1 MRIDG
6 ATIRLSATDLVGH
19 LNCRHLTF
27 LERSVARGLLAA
39 PKIWDPA
46 LAALWERGKQH
57 EASYIDHLAGQGL
70 DIVVIG
76 GVDVTS
82 DAVAETEAALRAGA
96 PVVVQGALQSGSW
109 GGRADVLLRTPAS
122 SKLGDWSYEVVD
134 TKLAR
139 ETKGGTV
146 LQISLYSDLLG
157 QLQGRAPEHMY
168 VVPPYAGF
176 SPETYRVADYAA
188 YYRVVRTSLEAAVAA
203 ADDAQTYPDPNPHC
217 DICRWRDACDQ
228 RRRADDHLSLVAGIS
243 RTQRVELAGRDVDTI
258 AALAEMPI
266 PLAWKPE
273 RGAAD
278 AYVRVRE
285 QARVQVEA
293 RVSGAP
299 VFELLPHEPGFGLS
313 RLPAPSPGDIFLDFE
328 SDPYVGEH
336 GLEYLLGYECRAPG
350 GDWTYTPLWALTRA
364 EEKAAFETFIDL
376 VMDRWA
382 TFPDMHIY
390 HFGGYET
397 GALKRMMG
405 RYATRED
412 ELDRILR
419 GLLPV
424 DLLSV
429 SRQSVRAGVESYS
442 LKKLEP
448 LFGFVRDTSLPD
460 ARLALTRLQT
470 SLELD
475 EPSEVDAADRATV
488 QAYNRED
495 CVATRHLRDWLEGL
509 RTAEIDKGVDI
520 ARPEPGDLTPSD
532 NVAQWLAAIAP
543 LVEALTADVPVDP
556 QERTAEQQGRWLLAH
571 LLEWHRREDKAV
583 WWEYFRLRDL
593 SADELLDEKSALSG
607 LVYMETVGGTPAAPI
622 HRYSFPPQDTDV
634 RPGKS
639 LQYVGGQ
646 PMGAVEDISPEAR
659 TVDIKTRKDTAGLHP
674 AAVFVHE
681 YVSPEPMKQALLR
694 LATHV
699 AAHGLNGDGPYAAAE
714 ALLMRRAPDLGD
726 GIAIHADRESTLEA
740 AQRIAPL
747 LAKGVLPI
755 QGPPGTG
762 KTYTAARMICA
773 LVQQGKKVGV
783 VANSHAVVRNLL
795 DKVIEAAD
803 ETGIDL
809 HCVQRPKDKED
820 DSHRLRIAAKPADL
834 FAALNDGCHVASG
847 TAWLW
852 SSPDAFG
859 SVDVLFVDEA
869 AQMSLANVLAVS
881 QAAPALILIGDPQ
894 QLDQPTQGSHPEGT
908 DCSALHH
915 LLHGQQTIGPD
926 QGLFLAETWRLAPSI
941 CEYTSELFYEGKL
954 RPRPGSEGQAI
965 TGAGALSGSGLRYLP
980 VEHRGNQSASIEEAE
995 AIAALVQELMSAN
1008 ATWTDRDGVHA
1019 LTRDDIL
1026 IIAPYNAQVYEI
1038 QRRLPGARAGTVD
1051 KFQGQEAAIAIYS
1064 MATSSPDDAPR
1075 GMEFLY
1081 SPNRLNVATSR
1092 AKCLSIMVA
1101 SRSVFEVDCRTPR
1114 QMQLANAFCR
1124 YLEVAS

>member
-1 MRIDG
+1 M
-6 ATIRLSATDLVGH
+6 
-19 LNCRHLTF
+19 
-27 LERSVARGLLAA
+27 ARGLVSA

-46 LAALWERGKQH
+46 LAALWKRGKLH
-57 EASYIDHLAGQGL
+57 EARYIDHLAGQGL
-70 DIVVIG
+70 DIVAIG

-82 DAVAETEAALRAGA
+82 DAVAETEAALKAGA
-96 PVVVQGALQSGSW
+96 QVVVQGALQSGNW

-122 SKLGDWSYEVVD
+122 SDLGEWSYEVID

-139 ETKGGTV
+139 ETKGATV

-157 QLQGRAPEHMY
+157 QLQGRAPELMH
-168 VVPPYAGF
+168 VVPPFADF
-176 SPETYRVADYAA
+176 SPESYRVADYAA
-188 YYRVVRTSLEAAVAA
+188 YYRVVRTSLEVAVAA
-203 ADDAQTYPDPNPHC
+203 ADDAQTYPDPNPYC

-243 RTQRVELAGRDVDTI
+243 RAQRVELAGRDVDTVV
-258 AALAEMPI
+258 ALAEMPL

-273 RGAAD
+273 RGAPD

-293 RVSGAP
+293 RLSGTP

-328 SDPYVGEH
+328 SAPYVGEH
-336 GLEYLLGYECRAPG
+336 GLEYLLGYECLGPDG
-350 GDWTYTPLWALTRA
+350 VWTYTPLWALTRD
-364 EEKAAFETFIDL
+364 EEKAAFETFVDL
-376 VMDRWA
+376 VIARWA

-397 GALKRMMG
+397 GALKRLMG

-448 LFGFVRDTSLPD
+448 LFGFVRDTSLQD

-470 SLELD
+470 TLELD
-475 EPSEVDAADRATV
+475 EPDEVDPADCATV

-495 CVATRHLRDWLEGL
+495 CVATRRLRDWLEQL
-509 RTAEIDKGVDI
+509 RTTEIGSGVDI
-520 ARPEPGDLTPSD
+520 PRPELGDFTPSD
-532 NVAQWLAAIAP
+532 NVAQWLATITP
-543 LVEALTADVPVDP
+543 LVEALTAGVPVDP
-556 QERTAEQQGRWLLAH
+556 AERTVEQHGRWLLAH
-571 LLEWHRREDKAV
+571 MLEWHRREDKAV
-583 WWEYFRLRDL
+583 WWEYFRLSDL

-607 LVYMETVGGTPAAPI
+607 LAYVETVGGTPSAPI
-622 HRYSFPPQDTDV
+622 HRYSFPAQDTDI
-634 RPGKS
+634 RPGKA
-639 LQYVGGQ
+639 LKYLGGQ
-646 PMGAVEDISPEAR
+646 PMGTVVDISQEGR
-659 TVDIKTRKDTAGLHP
+659 TVDIKARKDTASLHP
-674 AAVFVHE
+674 AAVFVHD

-694 LATHV
+694 LAAHV
-699 AAHGLNGDGPYAAAE
+699 AAHGLTGDGPYAASE
-714 ALLMRRAPDLGD
+714 ALLLRRPPDLGH
-726 GIAIHADRESTLEA
+726 GVAIQASGESTLEA
-740 AQRIAPL
+740 SQRIAPL

-762 KTYTAARMICA
+762 KTHTAARMICA

-803 ETGIDL
+803 ETDTDL
-809 HCVQRPKDKED
+809 CCIQRSKDKEG
-820 DSHRLRIAAKPADL
+820 DSHRLRIAAKPADV
-834 FAALNDGCHVASG
+834 FAALRNGCHVAGG

-859 SVDVLFVDEA
+859 SVDALFVDEA

-881 QAAPALILIGDPQ
+881 QAAAALILIGDPQ

-908 DCSALHH
+908 DCSALQH
-915 LLHGQQTIGPD
+915 LLHGHQTVGSD
-926 QGLFLAETWRLAPSI
+926 QGLFLAETWRLPPSI
-941 CEYTSELFYEGKL
+941 CAYTSELFYEGKL
-954 RPRPGSEGQAI
+954 RTRPGSEGQAI
-965 TGAGALSGSGLRYLP
+965 VGAGPLSGSGLRYLA
-980 VEHRGNQSASIEEAE
+980 VEHSGNQSASVEEAK
-995 AIAALVQELMSAN
+995 AIASLVEELISAN
-1008 ATWTDRDGVHA
+1008 ATWTDRNYAHP
-1019 LTRDDIL
+1019 LTLDDIL

-1038 QRRLPGARAGTVD
+1038 QRRLPAARVGTVD

-1092 AKCLSIMVA
+1092 AKCLSILVA
-1101 SRSVFEVDCRTPR
+1101 SRNVFEADCRTPR
-1114 QMQLANAFCR
+1114 QMQLANALCR
-1124 YLEVAS
+1124 YLELSN